1 MMSSQ
6 SAARPGRFPSART
19 SRFHAL
25 NFCRYHKYS
34 SFFLMAESSC
44 KEYSSN
50 REEVTKLFVDTLPE
64 SRVRLA
70 EFLHERDSDSEFFI
84 INSFQTMS
92 LGSLA

>member
-1 MMSSQ
+1 
-6 SAARPGRFPSART
+6 
-19 SRFHAL
+19 
-25 NFCRYHKYS
+25 
-34 SFFLMAESSC
+34 MAESSC